1 MQYRD
6 IPVSI
11 DKYIITSICIS
22 VNILLLWLNELKS
35 NMFKIIYYLLEYVE
49 QFVENMFNLNYND
62 LIRNIKLSIYIKGTN
77 KD

>member
-1 MQYRD
+1 M
-6 IPVSI
+6 
-11 DKYIITSICIS
+11 SICIS

-35 NMFKIIYYLLEYVE
+35 NMFKIIYYLLDYVE
-49 QFVENMFNLNYND
+49 QFVENINLNYND